1 MATEISKARMI
12 QLLLIVGGAGVILG
26 YQIGKS
32 TPNIPLRLPDIEPQ
46 VAPHVETQP
55 DPPDA
60 GE

>member
-1 MATEISKARMI
+1 MI